1 MSGLDEKLVVNRVP
15 SHIKRKY
22 AKDPWADGWFVFFWG
37 WIMFVFSPRNPK
49 RDRQVRH
56 GRNLYRETGETLSQ
70 LKWPPFGE
78 SMRDSFGTFWVRR
91 GAAFWAKP
99 RMCST
104 WNITQRC
111 LGLRGKNSWRCW
123 PCLPG
128 FSLGKCSVEFWCNLC
143 FLFDSG
149 HICSTRWCPPVIRWY
164 INLINNMLLP

>member
-1 MSGLDEKLVVNRVP
+1 
-15 SHIKRKY
+15 
-22 AKDPWADGWFVFFWG
+22 
-37 WIMFVFSPRNPK
+37 
-49 RDRQVRH
+49 
-56 GRNLYRETGETLSQ
+56 
-70 LKWPPFGE
+70 
-78 SMRDSFGTFWVRR
+78 
-91 GAAFWAKP
+91 
-99 RMCST
+99 
-104 WNITQRC
+104 